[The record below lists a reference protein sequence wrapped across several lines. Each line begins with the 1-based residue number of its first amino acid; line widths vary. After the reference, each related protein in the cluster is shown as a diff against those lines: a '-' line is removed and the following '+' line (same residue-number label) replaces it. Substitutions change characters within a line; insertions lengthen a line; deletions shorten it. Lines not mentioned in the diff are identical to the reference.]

1 MSYKKQKKCTE
12 DQWIIQG
19 KKKLY
24 YALRDNWKKATL
36 GRKPVYILFLNTK
49 DNGLAYKKYE
59 KQLTYAQTFNHMIQL
74 IF

>member
-49 DNGLAYKKYE
+49 DNGLAYKNMKNSFQSYHSID
-59 KQLTYAQTFNHMIQL
+59 LL
-74 IF
+74 